1 MLKGVFVT
9 ASGALAVAV
18 FVSAVAGQSA
28 MAAAPKCQNKANK
41 YAACT
46 DRLKANTTGKKTK
59 DKQLD
64 VESWSWGS
72 SSTSKRLRMAK

>member
-1 MLKGVFVT
+1 
-9 ASGALAVAV
+9 
-18 FVSAVAGQSA
+18 

-72 SSTSKRLRMAK
+72 SSTSKRPRMAK